1 MVMWIRTSTISQSLL
16 RLSAAVNKGYDF
28 GQMEENS
35 GQLGV
40 VYKLIRGGGDSIQD
54 PICNMLS
61 KTTRIYSFF
70 VCMMGP
76 DCLSPP

>member
-40 VYKLIRGGGDSIQD
+40 VYKIIRGGAIVFRTQYA
-54 PICNMLS
+54 ICSVKLLEY
-61 KTTRIYSFF
+61 IVFLC
-70 VCMMGP
+70 V
-76 DCLSPP
+76 